1 MLETLL
7 QKWAAMAPRDR
18 RVLVIAGVFLLV
30 ILVWQLLFEPAWQG
44 TRRLQKTLPA
54 LRADVAK
61 MDRMAAEVGELSRAA
76 EAPVE
81 TPAQIRSRLEQSLL
95 ARGLDKDAAKVE
107 VQGEIIEVRFRQ
119 ASFNAWVYWLDAA
132 VRETR
137 TRIVDLSVTRE
148 SAGVFSGRLALEMAR
163 RGK

>member
-61 MDRMAAEVGELSRAA
+61 MDRMAAEVGELS
-76 EAPVE
+76 
-81 TPAQIRSRLEQSLL
+81 TQ
-95 ARGLDKDAAKVE
+95 
-107 VQGEIIEVRFRQ
+107 
-119 ASFNAWVYWLDAA
+119 
-132 VRETR
+132 
-137 TRIVDLSVTRE
+137 
-148 SAGVFSGRLALEMAR
+148 
-163 RGK
+163 